1 MKTRVG
7 AAVLLGLGLLVVAV
21 ILMGIVRQRK
31 AHDQVSCLN
40 NFKELGQFAAL
51 YQKNA
56 NDPQQAAKPELR
68 KFAVPPGT
76 IANPALPHES
86 RLSWIADSLE
96 SLSQKRQPTA
106 ALAGRLERTAAWDSD
121 RNRELAQTALVLFQ
135 CPGTAPDLKPGEPAL
150 TQYVGLAGI
159 GPDGATLGLGPP
171 VPNRAGCFRY
181 DEPTPF
187 LTIRNG
193 DGLGSTLLF
202 AETRRDL
209 GPWIRGGSS
218 TVRMLDVSE
227 GAPAFV
233 GGQFGGNYAGVAGF
247 GLADGGARFF
257 TERQHPNVIR
267 SMMTIDGKG
276 EDPLIGE

>member
-7 AAVLLGLGLLVVAV
+7 AAVLIGLGLLVVAV

-40 NFKELGQFAAL
+40 NFRELGQFAAL
-51 YQKNA
+51 YEKNA
-56 NDPQQAAKPELR
+56 RDPQESAKPEIRNL
-68 KFAVPPGT
+68 AVPAGT
-76 IANPALPHES
+76 IVNPALPVES
-86 RLSWIADSLE
+86 RLSWTADSLQ

-121 RNRELAQTALVLFQ
+121 RNRELSQTPLVLFQ
-135 CPGTAPDLKPGEPAL
+135 CPGAAPEHRIGEPAL

-181 DEPTPF
+181 DEPTPY

-193 DGLGSTLLF
+193 DGLASTLLF

-209 GPWIRGGSS
+209 GPWIRGGTS

-227 GAPAFV
+227 GAPPYV
-233 GGQFGGNYAGVAGF
+233 GGQFGGNYAGIAGF

-257 TERQHPNVIR
+257 TEHQHPNVIR
-267 SMMTIDGKG
+267 SMMTIDGTG

>member
-7 AAVLLGLGLLVVAV
+7 AAVLFGLGLLVVAV

-40 NFKELGQFAAL
+40 NFRELGQFAAL
-51 YQKNA
+51 YEKNA
-56 NDPQQAAKPELR
+56 RDPREAAKPELA
-68 KFAVPPGT
+68 KLSVPAGT
-76 IANPALPHES
+76 LVNPALPPES

-96 SLSQKRQPTA
+96 LLSQKRQPTA
-106 ALAGRLERTAAWDSD
+106 ALAGRLERTAAWDSE
-121 RNRELAQTALVLFQ
+121 RNRELSQTPLVLFL
-135 CPGTAPDLKPGEPAL
+135 CPGAAPDQKPGESAI
-150 TQYVGLAGI
+150 TQFVGLAGI
-159 GPDGATLGLGPP
+159 GPHGATLGLGPP

-181 DEPTPF
+181 DEATPL

-193 DGLGSTLLF
+193 DGLSSTLLF
-202 AETRRDL
+202 AETRYDL
-209 GPWIRGGSS
+209 GPWIRGGPS

-227 GAPAFV
+227 GAPPFV
-233 GGQFGGNYAGVAGF
+233 GGQFGGNYPGIAGF

-257 TERQHPNVIR
+257 TDRQHPNVIR
-267 SMMTIDGKG
+267 SMMTIDGRG

>member
-7 AAVLLGLGLLVVAV
+7 VAVLLGLGLLVVAV
-21 ILMGIVRQRK
+21 ILMGIVRQRR

-40 NFKELGQFAAL
+40 NFRELGQFAAQ
-51 YQKNA
+51 YEKSA
-56 NDPQQAAKPELR
+56 KDPRESAKPELAR
-68 KFAVPPGT
+68 LAVPPGT
-76 IANPALPHES
+76 IVNPALPYES

-96 SLSQKRQPTA
+96 LLNQKRQPTA
-106 ALAGRLERTAAWDSD
+106 ALAGRLERTAPWDSE
-121 RNRELAQTALVLFQ
+121 RNRELSQTPLVLFL
-135 CPGTAPDLKPGEPAL
+135 CPGAAPEQKPGDPAI

-171 VPNRAGCFRY
+171 VPSRAGCFRY
-181 DEPTPF
+181 DEPTPL

-193 DGLGSTLLF
+193 DGLSSTLLF

-209 GPWIRGGSS
+209 GPWIRGGPS

-227 GAPAFV
+227 GAPPFV
-233 GGQFGGNYAGVAGF
+233 GGQFGGNYPGIAGF

-257 TERQHPNVIR
+257 TDRLHPNVIR
-267 SMMTIDGKG
+267 SMMTINGKG